1 MTSSAANLKAA
12 DQTLPTR
19 NPRWKALAI
28 RALAM
33 LLTAALV
40 TLAMAPL
47 GQFYLAW
54 IALVPWL
61 WVVCSTRRTRGAFGW
76 GFFGGLIVFSIH
88 LESYFRLMIA
98 IPIAMVLILA
108 AIWGV
113 LAIIA
118 RRCSTKPLMGSLLF
132 AAAWVGLEFFRGRLV
147 FEYPV
152 YYLGHSQ
159 SPFPAITQ
167 IADLFGVYGISFLVA
182 GVNAC
187 VAFSLFTTKSGTE
200 RFKLLSCWSVL
211 VLLALAYG
219 LVRLH
224 EPLQLGP
231 RVMVV
236 QSTLDFGPGGAASL
250 DREAHLNL
258 LLKETTTALEK
269 EKDVDLVIW
278 PESVTPPI
286 NPEARRELR
295 EGQAGPQLE
304 RMHAE
309 LSELTA
315 KHHTGLI
322 LGGYYIGDWQ
332 LVNGQRM
339 GMDIRNSAYLYDR
352 DGEQVARYDKIHLVP
367 YGEYIPLRE
376 SAPWF
381 GGLLARIGPWRM
393 DYVLNP
399 GLVTATL
406 PQLSGDPPLRLLPTI
421 CFEDNIAP
429 QLATMARR
437 HDEKAAD
444 LIANMSNDGWFSSW
458 YMAQRAQ
465 AASFRCIE
473 NRLPMA
479 RAESGGVSGLFDS
492 CGRKLVLLPAWKTS
506 YAVEKLP
513 LDSRTTL
520 YQRIGDAFPF
530 GCLLVTIA
538 AIVWPLRPKPTE
550 SPGAD

>member
-1 MTSSAANLKAA
+1 MTSSAANLEATA
-12 DQTLPTR
+12 QT
-19 NPRWKALAI
+19 PRESRWRPLAI
-28 RALAM
+28 RAGCM
-33 LLTAALV
+33 LLTAGLI
-40 TLAMAPL
+40 TLAMAPV

-61 WVVCSTRRTRGAFGW
+61 WVVCDARRNRTAFAW
-76 GFFGGLIVFSIH
+76 GFLGGVIVFSIH

-118 RRCSTKPLMGSLLF
+118 RRCSRKPLIGSFLF

-159 SPFPAITQ
+159 SPFHAITQ

-187 VAFSLFTTKSGTE
+187 VAFA
-200 RFKLLSCWSVL
+200 
-211 VLLALAYG
+211 ALAGSRAQTLKLSACWALLVVLAIAYG
-219 LVRLH
+219 MFRLH
-224 EPLQLGP
+224 EPLQPGP

-236 QSTLDFGPGGAASL
+236 QSTLDFGPGGSASL

-258 LLKETTTALEK
+258 LLKETTAALEK
-269 EKDVDLVIW
+269 EKNVDLVVW

-295 EGQAGPQLE
+295 EGQAGPQLA

-381 GGLLARIGPWRM
+381 GALLARIGPWRM

-437 HDEKAAD
+437 HDEKTAD

-492 CGRKLVLLPAWKTS
+492 CGRKLSQLPAWKTS
-506 YAVEKLP
+506 YVVQTLP
-513 LDSRTTL
+513 LDSRTTV
-520 YQRIGDAFPF
+520 YQRIGDAFAF

-538 AIVWPLRPKPTE
+538 AIAWPMRPKPTE
-550 SPGAD
+550 SPGAN